1 MRYKI
6 VVDSCCELPELQK
19 KDEHFEIIPLTLIVD
34 EYQVVDDERFDQKE
48 FIKKVSESPN
58 CPKSACP
65 SPEAYMQAY
74 KGEYDGVFV
83 VTLSANLSGSYNSAV
98 LGANLYKEAYP
109 DAKVYVFN
117 SKSAS
122 VGEMQIALKVQE
134 LAEAGMDFDM
144 IVKQGE
150 EFLEEMDT
158 YFVLESLDALRKNG
172 RLTNIQAVLANVL
185 SIKPVMGANPD
196 GTICKLDQVRGINKA
211 LAKMVDIIADRVKKS
226 EEKRLAIAHCNCPE
240 RAEYVKQL
248 ITERIKVRDVII
260 VNTAGVSTLYASDG
274 GIIVTI

>member
-6 VVDSCCELPELQK
+6 VVDSCCELPEVQK
-19 KDEHFEIIPLTLIVD
+19 KDSRFEIVPLTLMVD
-34 EYQVVDDERFDQKE
+34 DYHVVDDESFDQKE

-74 KGEYDGVFV
+74 EGDYEGVFA
-83 VTLSANLSGSYNSAV
+83 VTLSDKLSGSYNSAV
-98 LGANLYKEAYP
+98 LGANLYKESHP
-109 DAKVYVFN
+109 DVKVHVFN

-122 VGEMQIALKVQE
+122 VGETLIALKVQE
-134 LAEAGMDFDM
+134 LAEAGAEFDT
-144 IVKQGE
+144 IVKKGE

-158 YFVLESLDALRKNG
+158 YFVLETLDALRKNG
-172 RLTNIQAVLANVL
+172 RLSNIQAVLASVL
-185 SIKPVMGANPD
+185 SIKPIMGANPD
-196 GTICKLDQVRGINKA
+196 GTICKLDQVRGMNKA
-211 LAKMVDIIADRVKKS
+211 LVKMADIIASKAKNT

-240 RAEYVKQL
+240 RAESVKKL
-248 ITERIKVRDVII
+248 LLDRMKVKEVVVLD
-260 VNTAGVSTLYASDG
+260 TAGVSTLYASDG